1 MPKFRTAYDRDLVEG
16 ITFEEPSMAQQHF
29 KDECDVNNILRKY
42 ESTGLVT
49 HVANGTPSYGDFS
62 SVLEFQQAQNIL
74 IEAQDAFEALPASLR
89 KRFDNDPA
97 LMLEFIE
104 NPDNREEA
112 EKLGLVDKKSSKV
125 VEASGNSSSSSVI
138 VDDGHDNSGRLSDGV
153 RESLKPP
160 KEGSEQLPT

>member
-16 ITFEEPSMAQQHF
+16 ITFDEPSMAQQHF

-42 ESTGLVT
+42 ESTGLIT

-97 LMLEFIE
+97 VMLEFIE

-112 EKLGLVDKKSSKV
+112 ENLGLVAKKAV
-125 VEASGNSSSSSVI
+125 DLGEASNGNFSSDVSGANVSGDVPDSSGVET
-138 VDDGHDNSGRLSDGV
+138 SD
-153 RESLKPP
+153 RR
-160 KEGSEQLPT
+160 SEQLPT

>member
-1 MPKFRTAYDRDLVEG
+1 MPKFRTAYDRDSVEG
-16 ITFEEPSMAQQHF
+16 ITFNEPSMSQQHF

-74 IEAQDAFEALPASLR
+74 IEAQDAFDALPASLR

-112 EKLGLVDKKSSKV
+112 EKLGLVAKKAVDVS
-125 VEASGNSSSSSVI
+125 EAVNGDSSVDFSV
-138 VDDGHDNSGRLSDGV
+138 VDASAGVSDSSGVETSG
-153 RESLKPP
+153 
-160 KEGSEQLPT
+160 

>member
-16 ITFEEPSMAQQHF
+16 ITFTEPTLAQQHF

-42 ESTGLVT
+42 EATGLVT

-74 IEAQDAFEALPASLR
+74 IEAQDAFDALPASLR

-97 LMLEFIE
+97 VMLEFIE

-112 EKLGLVDKKSSKV
+112 EKLGLLNKSIDSIGDSDDV
-125 VEASGNSSSSSVI
+125 VPPK
-138 VDDGHDNSGRLSDGV
+138 LSEV
-153 RESLKPP
+153 KPP
-160 KEGSEQLPT
+160 KEGAEQLPT

>member
-1 MPKFRTAYDRDLVEG
+1 MPKFRTAYDRDSVEG
-16 ITFEEPSMAQQHF
+16 ITFTEPTLAQQHF

-42 ESTGLVT
+42 EATGLVT

-74 IEAQDAFEALPASLR
+74 IEAQDAFYALPASLR

-97 LMLEFIE
+97 VMLEFIE

-112 EKLGLVDKKSSKV
+112 EKLGLLNKSINISGDSNDVIPPKLSE
-125 VEASGNSSSSSVI
+125 VE
-138 VDDGHDNSGRLSDGV
+138 
-153 RESLKPP
+153 PP

>member
-1 MPKFRTAYDRDLVEG
+1 MPKFRTAYDRDSVEG
-16 ITFEEPSMAQQHF
+16 ITFTEPTLTQQHF

-42 ESTGLVT
+42 EATGLVT

-74 IEAQDAFEALPASLR
+74 IEAQDAFDALPASLR

-97 LMLEFIE
+97 VMLEFIE

-112 EKLGLVDKKSSKV
+112 EKLGLLNKSIDSIGDSDDV
-125 VEASGNSSSSSVI
+125 VPPK
-138 VDDGHDNSGRLSDGV
+138 LSEV
-153 RESLKPP
+153 KPP
-160 KEGSEQLPT
+160 KEGAEQLPT

>member
-1 MPKFRTAYDRDLVEG
+1 MPKFRTAYDRDIVEG
-16 ITFEEPSMAQQHF
+16 ITFDEPSMAQQHF

-62 SVLEFQQAQNIL
+62 SVLEFQEAQNIL
-74 IEAQDAFEALPASLR
+74 IEAQDAFDALPASLR

-112 EKLGLVDKKSSKV
+112 EKLGLLNKSI
-125 VEASGNSSSSSVI
+125 NSTG
-138 VDDGHDNSGRLSDGV
+138 DSDGFI
-153 RESLKPP
+153 PP
-160 KEGSEQLPT
+160 MLSEVEPPIEGSEQLPT

>member
-1 MPKFRTAYDRDLVEG
+1 MPKFKSAYDRDLVEG
-16 ITFEEPSMAQQHF
+16 ITFDEPSMAQQHF

-97 LMLEFIE
+97 VMLEFIE

-112 EKLGLVDKKSSKV
+112 EKLGLVISRD
-125 VEASGNSSSSSVI
+125 SGTY
-138 VDDGHDNSGRLSDGV
+138 DNSGPSGNFGDNSADNGGLDNPPSSGSN
-153 RESLKPP
+153 SLA
-160 KEGSEQLPT
+160 E

>member
-1 MPKFRTAYDRDLVEG
+1 MPKFRTAYDRDSVEG
-16 ITFEEPSMAQQHF
+16 ITFDEPSMAQQHF

-97 LMLEFIE
+97 VMLEFIE

-112 EKLGLVDKKSSKV
+112 EKLGLVDKKPSEV
-125 VEASGNSSSSSVI
+125 AEASGNSGSSSI
-138 VDDGHDNSGRLSDGV
+138 VVDRGNDYSGLSSDGV
-153 RESLKPP
+153 GKSLKPP
-160 KEGSEQLPT
+160 IEGSEQLPT

>member
-16 ITFEEPSMAQQHF
+16 ITFDEPSMAQQHF

-42 ESTGLVT
+42 ASTGLIT

-74 IEAQDAFEALPASLR
+74 IEAQDAFDALPASLR

-97 LMLEFIE
+97 VMLEFIE

-112 EKLGLVDKKSSKV
+112 EKLGLVDKQSLEAGEVTGIDSSSSLSGKLPDGN
-125 VEASGNSSSSSVI
+125 SGNSSQV
-138 VDDGHDNSGRLSDGV
+138 
-153 RESLKPP
+153 KPP

>member
-16 ITFEEPSMAQQHF
+16 ITFDEPSLTQQHF

-74 IEAQDAFEALPASLR
+74 IEAQDAFDALPASLR

-97 LMLEFIE
+97 VMLEFIE

-112 EKLGLVDKKSSKV
+112 EKLGLLNKSI
-125 VEASGNSSSSSVI
+125 NSSGDSNDLVRSE
-138 VDDGHDNSGRLSDGV
+138 LSEV
-153 RESLKPP
+153 EPP
-160 KEGSEQLPT
+160 IEGSEQLPT

>member
-16 ITFEEPSMAQQHF
+16 ITFDEPSMAQQHF

-42 ESTGLVT
+42 ELTGLIT

-97 LMLEFIE
+97 VMLEFIE

-112 EKLGLVDKKSSKV
+112 ENLGLVAKKAV
-125 VEASGNSSSSSVI
+125 DLGEASNGNFSSDVFGANVSGDVPDSSGVET
-138 VDDGHDNSGRLSDGV
+138 SD
-153 RESLKPP
+153 RR
-160 KEGSEQLPT
+160 SEQLPT

>member
-16 ITFEEPSMAQQHF
+16 ITFDEPSMAQQHF

-74 IEAQDAFEALPASLR
+74 IEAQDAFDALPASLR

-97 LMLEFIE
+97 VMLEFIE

-112 EKLGLVDKKSSKV
+112 ENLDWLISNLWKLVKLLALLALLVYLGSFLMAVS
-125 VEASGNSSSSSVI
+125 EI
-138 VDDGHDNSGRLSDGV
+138 L
-153 RESLKPP
+153 LK
-160 KEGSEQLPT
+160 

>member
-1 MPKFRTAYDRDLVEG
+1 MPKFRTAYDRDFVEG
-16 ITFEEPSMAQQHF
+16 ITFDEPSMAQQHF

-97 LMLEFIE
+97 VMLEFIE

-112 EKLGLVDKKSSKV
+112 EKLGLVAKKAV
-125 VEASGNSSSSSVI
+125 DLGEASNGNFSSDVSVANVSGYVPDSSGVET
-138 VDDGHDNSGRLSDGV
+138 SD
-153 RESLKPP
+153 
-160 KEGSEQLPT
+160 

>member
-16 ITFEEPSMAQQHF
+16 ITFDEPSMAQQHF

-49 HVANGTPSYGDFS
+49 HVANGTSSYGDFS

-97 LMLEFIE
+97 VMLEFIE

-112 EKLGLVDKKSSKV
+112 EKLGLLNKSI
-125 VEASGNSSSSSVI
+125 NSSGDSNDPIRSE
-138 VDDGHDNSGRLSDGV
+138 LSEV
-153 RESLKPP
+153 EPP
-160 KEGSEQLPT
+160 REGSEQLPT

>member
-16 ITFEEPSMAQQHF
+16 ITFDEPSMAQQHF

-42 ESTGLVT
+42 ELTGLVT

-97 LMLEFIE
+97 VMLEFIE

-112 EKLGLVDKKSSKV
+112 EKLGLVNKQSLEAGKVAGSVGSAGLPGQLSNGSIGDSSKV
-125 VEASGNSSSSSVI
+125 E
-138 VDDGHDNSGRLSDGV
+138 
-153 RESLKPP
+153 PP
-160 KEGSEQLPT
+160 REGSEQLPT

>member
-1 MPKFRTAYDRDLVEG
+1 MPKFRTAYDRDVVAG
-16 ITFEEPSMAQQHF
+16 ITFTYPTMAQQHF

-74 IEAQDAFEALPASLR
+74 IEAQDAFDALPASLR

-97 LMLEFIE
+97 VMLEFIE

-112 EKLGLVDKKSSKV
+112 EKLGLVNKQSLEAGEVAGSVGSTDLPGHFSNGSPGDSPKV
-125 VEASGNSSSSSVI
+125 KTPN
-138 VDDGHDNSGRLSDGV
+138 
-153 RESLKPP
+153 
-160 KEGSEQLPT
+160 EGSEQLPT

>member
-1 MPKFRTAYDRDLVEG
+1 MPKFRTAYDRDSVEG
-16 ITFEEPSMAQQHF
+16 ITFTEPTLAQQHF

-42 ESTGLVT
+42 EATGLVT

-74 IEAQDAFEALPASLR
+74 IEAQDAFDSLPASLR

-97 LMLEFIE
+97 VMLEFIE

-112 EKLGLVDKKSSKV
+112 EKLGLLNKSINSAGDSNDLVPPKLSE
-125 VEASGNSSSSSVI
+125 VE
-138 VDDGHDNSGRLSDGV
+138 
-153 RESLKPP
+153 PP

>member
-16 ITFEEPSMAQQHF
+16 ITFDEPSMAQQHF

-97 LMLEFIE
+97 VMLEFIE
-104 NPDNREEA
+104 DPDNREEA
-112 EKLGLVDKKSSKV
+112 EKLGLVDKKPSKV
-125 VEASGNSSSSSVI
+125 AEASGNSSSSSI
-138 VDDGHDNSGRLSDGV
+138 VVNRGNDDSGLSSDGV
-153 RESLKPP
+153 GKSLKPP
-160 KEGSEQLPT
+160 IEGSEQLPT

>member
-1 MPKFRTAYDRDLVEG
+1 MPVFKSAYDRDPAQG
-16 ITFEEPSMAQQHF
+16 ILFTETSLAQQHF

-74 IEAQDAFEALPASLR
+74 IEAQERFDALPASLR

-97 LMLEFIE
+97 VMLSFIE
-104 NPDNREEA
+104 DPNNREEA
-112 EKLGLVDKKSSKV
+112 EELGLVNRQS
-125 VEASGNSSSSSVI
+125 VEAGEVAGSADSTDLPGQLSNGSSGNSAEEVKTP
-138 VDDGHDNSGRLSDGV
+138 L
-153 RESLKPP
+153 
-160 KEGSEQLPT
+160 

>member
-16 ITFEEPSMAQQHF
+16 ITFDEPSMAQQHF

-42 ESTGLVT
+42 ESTGLIT

-74 IEAQDAFEALPASLR
+74 IEAQDVFDALPASLR

-97 LMLEFIE
+97 VMLEFIE

-112 EKLGLVDKKSSKV
+112 EKLGLVAKKAVDVS
-125 VEASGNSSSSSVI
+125 EAVNGDSSVDLS
-138 VDDGHDNSGRLSDGV
+138 VFNASVGVSGSSGV
-153 RESLKPP
+153 EPP

>member
-1 MPKFRTAYDRDLVEG
+1 MPKFRTAYDRESSEG
-16 ITFEEPSMAQQHF
+16 IIFTEPTMAQQHF
-29 KDECDVNNILRKY
+29 KDECDVNTILRNY
-42 ESTGLVT
+42 ETTGLLT

-97 LMLEFIE
+97 VMLEFIE

-112 EKLGLVDKKSSKV
+112 EKLGLLNKSINSTVDSNDVIPPELSE
-125 VEASGNSSSSSVI
+125 VE
-138 VDDGHDNSGRLSDGV
+138 
-153 RESLKPP
+153 PP

>member
-1 MPKFRTAYDRDLVEG
+1 MPKFRTAYDRDSVEG
-16 ITFEEPSMAQQHF
+16 ITFNDPSMAQQHF

-97 LMLEFIE
+97 VMLEFIE

-112 EKLGLVDKKSSKV
+112 EKLGLVAKKAV
-125 VEASGNSSSSSVI
+125 DLGEASNGNFSSDVSGANVSGYVPDSSGVET
-138 VDDGHDNSGRLSDGV
+138 SD
-153 RESLKPP
+153 
-160 KEGSEQLPT
+160 

>member
-16 ITFEEPSMAQQHF
+16 ITFDEPSMAQQHF

-42 ESTGLVT
+42 ESTGLIT

-97 LMLEFIE
+97 VMLEFIE

-112 EKLGLVDKKSSKV
+112 ENLGLVVKKAV
-125 VEASGNSSSSSVI
+125 DLGEASNGSFSSDVSGANVSGAVPDSSGVET
-138 VDDGHDNSGRLSDGV
+138 SD
-153 RESLKPP
+153 RR
-160 KEGSEQLPT
+160 SEQLPT

>member
-1 MPKFRTAYDRDLVEG
+1 MPKFRTAYDRDSVEG
-16 ITFEEPSMAQQHF
+16 ITFTEPTLAQQHF

-42 ESTGLVT
+42 EATGLVT

-74 IEAQDAFEALPASLR
+74 IEAQDAFDALPASLR

-97 LMLEFIE
+97 VMLEFIE

-112 EKLGLVDKKSSKV
+112 EKLGLVNKQSLEAGEVTGIDSSSALSGKLPDGN
-125 VEASGNSSSSSVI
+125 SGNSSQV
-138 VDDGHDNSGRLSDGV
+138 
-153 RESLKPP
+153 KPP

>member
-16 ITFEEPSMAQQHF
+16 ITFDEPSMAQQHF

-97 LMLEFIE
+97 VMLEFIE

-112 EKLGLVDKKSSKV
+112 ENLDWLISNLWKLVKLLALLALLVYLGSFLMAVS
-125 VEASGNSSSSSVI
+125 EI
-138 VDDGHDNSGRLSDGV
+138 L
-153 RESLKPP
+153 LK
-160 KEGSEQLPT
+160 

>member
-16 ITFEEPSMAQQHF
+16 ITFDEPSMAQQHF

-89 KRFDNDPA
+89 KRFDNDPSV
-97 LMLEFIE
+97 MLEFIE

-112 EKLGLVDKKSSKV
+112 EKLGLVTKKALDV
-125 VEASGNSSSSSVI
+125 GEAVAGDSSSVG
-138 VDDGHDNSGRLSDGV
+138 VSGDIPGTPEVAKTSD
-153 RESLKPP
+153 
-160 KEGSEQLPT
+160 

>member
-1 MPKFRTAYDRDLVEG
+1 MPKFRTAYDRDSVEG
-16 ITFEEPSMAQQHF
+16 ITFTEPTLAQQHF

-42 ESTGLVT
+42 EATGLVT

-74 IEAQDAFEALPASLR
+74 IEAQDAFDALPASLR

-97 LMLEFIE
+97 VMLEFIE

-112 EKLGLVDKKSSKV
+112 EKFGLVNKKPSEV
-125 VEASGNSSSSSVI
+125 AEASGNSSSSSI
-138 VDDGHDNSGRLSDGV
+138 IGYRGNDDSGLLPDGV

-160 KEGSEQLPT
+160 KEGAEQLPT

>member
-1 MPKFRTAYDRDLVEG
+1 MPKFRTAYDRDSVEG
-16 ITFEEPSMAQQHF
+16 ITFTEPTLAQQHF

-42 ESTGLVT
+42 EATGLVT

-74 IEAQDAFEALPASLR
+74 IEAQDAFDALPASLR

-97 LMLEFIE
+97 VMLEFIE

-112 EKLGLVDKKSSKV
+112 EKLGLLNKSINISGDSNDVIPPKLSE
-125 VEASGNSSSSSVI
+125 VE
-138 VDDGHDNSGRLSDGV
+138 
-153 RESLKPP
+153 PP

>member
-1 MPKFRTAYDRDLVEG
+1 MPKFRTAYDRDSFEG
-16 ITFEEPSMAQQHF
+16 IIFTEPTLAQQHF

-42 ESTGLVT
+42 EATGLVT

-74 IEAQDAFEALPASLR
+74 IEAQDAFDALPASLR

-97 LMLEFIE
+97 VMLEFIE

-112 EKLGLVDKKSSKV
+112 EKLGLLNKSINISGDSNDVIPPKLSE
-125 VEASGNSSSSSVI
+125 VE
-138 VDDGHDNSGRLSDGV
+138 
-153 RESLKPP
+153 PP